1 MPLKLNP
8 DELPTINLTSMID
21 VVFLLLIF
29 FMVGTRFSD
38 SESSMSVDLPRVSSS
53 NSQARPSQSK
63 TLNVYRDGAIELDN
77 RKLSLSDVTRTLNS
91 LVRTNSQVDVYI
103 RADGMLPYQ
112 KVTEVM
118 EAVRNAGAR
127 IAVVNTAGGAA
138 KLSR

>member
-53 NSQARPSQSK
+53 NSQARPPQSK
-63 TLNVYRDGAIELDN
+63 IVNVYRDGAIELDN
-77 RKLSLSDVTRTLNS
+77 RKMSLAEVTRTLNS
-91 LVRTNSQVDVYI
+91 IVRTNSQVDVI
-103 RADGMLPYQ
+103 LRADAQLSWQ
-112 KVTEVM
+112 KVNEVM
-118 EAVRNAGAR
+118 TAVRNSGAR
-127 IAVVNTAGGAA
+127 IAVNTAGGPSQ
-138 KLSR
+138 LSR

>member
-38 SESSMSVDLPRVSSS
+38 SESSISVDLPRVSSS
-53 NSQARPSQSK
+53 NSQANSTQSK
-63 TLNVYRDGAIELDN
+63 TINVYRDGGIELDN
-77 RKLSLSDVTRTLNS
+77 RRMSLAEVTRTLS
-91 LVRTNSQVDVYI
+91 GIVRTNSQVDVFI
-103 RADGMLPYQ
+103 RADGTLPYQ

-118 EAVRNAGAR
+118 EAVRKAGAR
-127 IAVVNTAGGAA
+127 IAVNTAGGPSQ
-138 KLSR
+138 LSR

>member
-38 SESSMSVDLPRVSSS
+38 SETSMAVELARASSA
-53 NSQARPSQSK
+53 SQARPPQSK
-63 TLNVYRDGAIELDN
+63 TVNVYRDGAIELDN
-77 RKLSLSDVTRTLNS
+77 RRMSLVDLTRTLNGA
-91 LVRTNSQVDVYI
+91 VRTSSQVVVYI
-103 RADGMLPYQ
+103 RADGMLPHH
-112 KVTEVM
+112 KVVEVM
-118 EAVRNAGAR
+118 DAVENAGAR
-127 IAVVNTAGGAA
+127 IAMTNTAGGSA

>member
-38 SESSMSVDLPRVSSS
+38 SETSMSVDLARVSSTT
-53 NSQARPSQSK
+53 SQARPAQSK
-63 TLNVYRDGAIELDN
+63 TVNVYRDGAIELDN
-77 RKLSLSDVTRTLNS
+77 RKMSLTEVVRLLNGV
-91 LVRTNSQVDVYI
+91 VRTNSQVDVYI
-103 RADGMLPYQ
+103 RADGMLPHQ
-112 KVTEVM
+112 KVAEVM
-118 EAVRNAGAR
+118 DAVKNTGAR
-127 IAVVNTAGGAA
+127 IVMVNTAGGST